1 MMIRLDSPLSCG
13 ILLFTVASAVLP
25 MGAQAHGTGIYKSEA
40 EAKQRATELGCDS
53 VHQNNGR
60 WMPCS
65 DEAELHRMLRKQ

>member
-1 MMIRLDSPLSCG
+1 MTHFRPRLSCG
-13 ILLFTVASAVLP
+13 LLLFAFSSAALPGGVL
-25 MGAQAHGTGIYKSEA
+25 AHSTGIYESEV